1 MGGPSPV
8 VGGNYDPAT
17 MTPGAYVYTVTGVA
31 PCANATATVTVT
43 ENTATN
49 AGTNGPLTLCSN
61 GASVALSTGLGG
73 APQAGGTGAT
83 QSPVVDGNY
92 APATML
98 PSAYVY
104 TVTGVAPCAN
114 ATAGN
119 GPENTATNA
128 GPTDPDVV

>member
-1 MGGPSPV
+1 
-8 VGGNYDPAT
+8 

-73 APQAGGTGAT
+73 APQAGGTWSGP
-83 QSPVVDGNY
+83 SPVVGGNCD
-92 APATML
+92 PATMT
-98 PSAYVY
+98 PGAYVHGHRCS
-104 TVTGVAPCAN
+104 TLCERNGH
-114 ATAGN
+114 GN
-119 GPENTATNA
+119 GHGEHSHERRHQRTA
-128 GPTDPDVV
+128 DIV